1 MLRKEMFANKRWSE
15 PTCTALFIPEYM
27 LTRNFGEY
35 EFLKNMHHFGTQ
47 RILKKT
53 NFIRPRKILQT
64 WNSSYAKGGQYEIGF
79 ANRRNKGQVETN

>member
-35 EFLKNMHHFGTQ
+35 DFF
-47 RILKKT
+47 KK
-53 NFIRPRKILQT
+53 
-64 WNSSYAKGGQYEIGF
+64 YASFWHIENTKE
-79 ANRRNKGQVETN
+79 N